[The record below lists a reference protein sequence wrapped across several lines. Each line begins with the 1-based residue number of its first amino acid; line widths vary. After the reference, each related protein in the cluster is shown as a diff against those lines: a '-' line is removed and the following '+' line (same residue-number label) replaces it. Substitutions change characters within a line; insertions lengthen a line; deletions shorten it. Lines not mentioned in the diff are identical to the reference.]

1 MKTLL
6 TIFLA
11 LIALFCGGCSLTF
24 LISGLGQSW
33 NAQYTGLNFIYPILL
48 AGFAIAAMAITAI
61 VIARNLGKPGIRHAK
76 AKTYVLAA
84 LVALLTLGAVLGITS
99 FLFNWMSWIFA
110 LGMASLAFFETRR
123 LYADAGNEGP
133 KS

>member
-6 TIFLA
+6 TIYLG

-24 LISGLGQSW
+24 LISGLGQAW

-48 AGFAIAAMAITAI
+48 VGFAIATVAITALL
-61 VIARNLGKPGIRHAK
+61 IASNLAKPGTRHAK
-76 AKTYVLAA
+76 AKTYILAA
-84 LVALLTLGAVLGITS
+84 LVALLTLGAVLGITA
-99 FLFNWMSWIFA
+99 FLLNWTSWIFA
-110 LGMASLAFFETRR
+110 LGMASLAFFETLR

-133 KS
+133 KR